1 MHPAYEIIDGL
12 AELDGFEPQGLSNLS
27 KSVPTTADDEDKTIE
42 TSSLLSESS
51 SERSFSVSLNSKVKF
66 DLTASTTHQVQ
77 ARHEMDEED
86 FKDIWFH
93 QSDFASIASR
103 NRMTVRMYRQ
113 HILECLGCDRNT
125 NASSSGLSSTPEH
138 LLEDLDDHQCI
149 RGLEH
154 RLKGEQ
160 SKRNEIR
167 TNAIY
172 SVLGEQAR
180 QKREKL
186 PVDEMKLATLYK
198 EHTYAVV
205 ADAIQLGNRD
215 ARTAKALALPQENK
229 RVSRTSGLIHA
240 LDDCD
245 IRALDYDDNSS
256 SGGVEELP
264 LQQRKQQPRGGDDDD
279 DSFRAKA
286 KREKR
291 GSISF
296 ARFFK
301 GSSSKKSKSKDS
313 KKKQQKKS
321 EQPPEL
327 LSSPPP
333 VRRRKCRRSS
343 M

>member
-1 MHPAYEIIDGL
+1 
-12 AELDGFEPQGLSNLS
+12 
-27 KSVPTTADDEDKTIE
+27 
-42 TSSLLSESS
+42 
-51 SERSFSVSLNSKVKF
+51 
-66 DLTASTTHQVQ
+66 
-77 ARHEMDEED
+77 
-86 FKDIWFH
+86 
-93 QSDFASIASR
+93 
-103 NRMTVRMYRQ
+103 MTVRMYRQ
-113 HILECLGCDRNT
+113 HILECLGCDRST
-125 NASSSGLSSTPEH
+125 TTTTSSSSALTRTPEH

-180 QKREKL
+180 RKREKL

-215 ARTAKALALPQENK
+215 ARIAKALASPPDNGSEETKHDEFSQETK

-245 IRALDYDDNSS
+245 VRALDYDDNSS

-264 LQQRKQQPRGGDDDD
+264 LQQQPKQQQRDDDD

-296 ARFFK
+296 SRFFK
-301 GSSSKKSKSKDS
+301 GSSSKKNKSKES
-313 KKKQQKKS
+313 NKKKQQKES
-321 EQPPEL
+321 EQDL

-333 VRRRKCRRSS
+333 VRRRKYRRSS